1 MDTTRALL
9 FTAVLVAVA
18 SGEDAVDPRV
28 KEADAILRDEADA
41 AHGGTPADVE
51 RLSRAAV
58 ARAYRFLSTLA
69 PENTVVL
76 VGASDGK
83 TIFIAAGRGRPDGP
97 FVALMTESLAEN
109 VRIRAGDAAD
119 GGFAGDILRMAWK
132 DSTTEM
138 SGEKTK
144 DPADDLAIV
153 KGKDWLL
160 ELRRGQ
166 PAAGG
171 EPDGQSPGDQGKEV
185 QAWEKKRGEFKIS
198 WGKASDEALQK
209 IGLDLQKA
217 APRGPLAIV
226 TYSGFGMD
234 RMLVVAGGNGCP
246 RDPHGVSVEV
256 VEPGY
261 RNVLV
266 IAGNPHGSGKPGVAK
281 GPAGAVLVQGR
292 EDADGR
298 AAAAVA
304 VVKSFAEAA
313 SKKDRAAM
321 AALLAVTCTKEF
333 APYRKGDA
341 RDEAWT
347 SAFEIFATL
356 KPGAASVDSE
366 LADVEVEFQQRGKTV
381 KEKMRLVLEDGAWK
395 IQDM

>member
-1 MDTTRALL
+1 MNTIRALL
-9 FTAVLVAVA
+9 A
-18 SGEDAVDPRV
+18 SAALIAAARAEDAIDPRV
-28 KEADAILRDEADA
+28 KEADEILRDEADA
-41 AHGGTPADVE
+41 LHGGTPADVD
-51 RLSRAAV
+51 RLTRAAI
-58 ARAYRFLSTLA
+58 ARAYRFLGTLA
-69 PENTVVL
+69 PENTVVI

-83 TIFIAAGRGRPDGP
+83 TLFIAAGRGRPDGA
-97 FVALMTESLAEN
+97 FIALMTESLAEN

-119 GGFAGDILRMAWK
+119 GGFAGDVLRLAWK

-144 DPADDLAIV
+144 DVADDRALV

-171 EPDGQSPGDQGKEV
+171 EPEGQSPGDQGKEV
-185 QAWEKKRGEFKIS
+185 QAWEKKRGELKIS
-198 WGKASDEALQK
+198 WGKSSDEALQK
-209 IGLDLQKA
+209 IGLDLQKT

-246 RDPHGVSVEV
+246 RDPHGMSIEV

-281 GPAGAVLVQGR
+281 GPPGAVLVQGR

-298 AAAAVA
+298 AAAAIA
-304 VVKSFAEAA
+304 VVRSFAEAA
-313 SKKDRAAM
+313 SKKDRTAM
-321 AALLAVTCTKEF
+321 GALLASTCTKEF
-333 APYRKGDA
+333 APYLKGDA
-341 RDEAWT
+341 PDEAWA

-356 KPGAASVDSE
+356 KPGAASVDSG
-366 LADVEVEFQQRGKTV
+366 LADVEVEFLQRGRTV
-381 KEKMRLVLEDGAWK
+381 RETMRLVLEDGAWK

>member
-1 MDTTRALL
+1 MRAR
-9 FTAVLVAVA
+9 AVLLLSVCLTTA
-18 SGEDAVDPRV
+18 SAEEVDPRV
-28 KEADAILRDEADA
+28 KEADEILREEADA
-41 AHGGTPADVE
+41 KHGGSTADVD
-51 RLSRAAV
+51 RLTRAAL
-58 ARAYRFLSTLA
+58 AREYRFLSTLA

-83 TIFIAAGRGRPDGP
+83 TVFIAAGRGRPDGAY
-97 FVALMTESLAEN
+97 VALMTESLAEN

-119 GGFAGDILRMAWK
+119 DGFVGDILRMAWK

-144 DPADDLAIV
+144 DPADDLALV
-153 KGKDWLL
+153 KGKDWCL
-160 ELRRGQ
+160 ELRRGL

-171 EPDGQSPGDQGKEV
+171 EPDGNSPGDQAKEV
-185 QAWEKKRGEFKIS
+185 QAWEKRRTELKIS
-198 WGKASDEALQK
+198 WGRASEEALQK
-209 IGLDLQKA
+209 IGLELQKT

-256 VEPGY
+256 VNPGY
-261 RNVLV
+261 RNVLA
-266 IAGNPHGSGKPGVAK
+266 IAGNPYGSGRPGSAK
-281 GPAGAVLVQGR
+281 GPAGAVLVQGNG
-292 EDADGR
+292 DPDGR
-298 AAAAVA
+298 EAAAID
-304 VVKSFAEAA
+304 VVKAFAEAA
-313 SKKDRAAM
+313 SNKDRAAM
-321 AALLAVTCTKEF
+321 GSLLAASCTKEF

-341 RDEAWT
+341 PDDAWT

-356 KPGAASVDSE
+356 KPGAASVDSD
-366 LADVEVEFQQRGKTV
+366 LADVEVEFRQRGKTV